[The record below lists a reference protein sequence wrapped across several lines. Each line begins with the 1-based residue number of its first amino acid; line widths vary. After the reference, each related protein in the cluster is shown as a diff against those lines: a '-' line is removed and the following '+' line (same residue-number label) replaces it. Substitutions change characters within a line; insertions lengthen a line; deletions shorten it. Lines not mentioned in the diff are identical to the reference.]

1 MFYFYYNKLVIIPYL
16 RDIPM
21 GINHHKLL
29 PNDELYNTLGNYRI
43 GDNVILT
50 LIRDSKEK
58 KIRNQLK
65 GID

>member
-1 MFYFYYNKLVIIPYL
+1 
-16 RDIPM
+16 M